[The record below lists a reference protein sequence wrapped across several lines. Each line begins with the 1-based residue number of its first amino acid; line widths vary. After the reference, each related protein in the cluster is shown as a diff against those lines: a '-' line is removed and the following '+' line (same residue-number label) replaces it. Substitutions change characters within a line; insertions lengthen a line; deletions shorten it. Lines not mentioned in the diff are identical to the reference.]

1 MPNRFTPINSKS
13 DLQSALK
20 QINSNFLQLDG
31 ETYSKTINRGG
42 GKPAMV
48 TGKLPNGRYG
58 ILLYD
63 DTGIPRILIGQAPD
77 NGRPGIWVSKE
88 NVDVLK
94 SLE

>member
-1 MPNRFTPINSKS
+1 
-13 DLQSALK
+13 
-20 QINSNFLQLDG
+20 
-31 ETYSKTINRGG
+31 
-42 GKPAMV
+42 MV

-94 SLE
+94 ALE